1 MTLSRRRFLAIS
13 AAMLGAGPAR
23 SAATPARWRGV
34 ALGAE
39 AEITIHGP
47 GAERALAE
55 ALALVRAV
63 EAEFSLY
70 DPGSALSR
78 LNRAGRLAPSPT
90 FAELLGLVDRVPAA
104 TGGAFDPTVQPL
116 WEALARGGS
125 LGPARAA
132 VGWERVRLGGGEVR
146 LGAGQALTFNG
157 IAQGFATDAVADMLE
172 ARGFGRALV
181 DIGEHRAL
189 GGPWRVG
196 LADPVAGYLGTRTL
210 DMGAIATSSPDALR
224 LGLEGHILDPRGG
237 RGTRWSTVSVE
248 ATRAAIA
255 DAVSTGCCLLDLA
268 QIGAVMRRLPE
279 ISAVTLVDADGNL
292 RSLRA

>member
-90 FAELLGLVDRVPAA
+90 FAELLGLVDRVHAA

-237 RGTRWSTVSVE
+237 RGTRYARTS
-248 ATRAAIA
+248 
-255 DAVSTGCCLLDLA
+255 
-268 QIGAVMRRLPE
+268 
-279 ISAVTLVDADGNL
+279 
-292 RSLRA
+292 

>member
-1 MTLSRRRFLAIS
+1 MFNQ
-13 AAMLGAGPAR
+13 
-23 SAATPARWRGV
+23 
-34 ALGAE
+34 ALTFNTAE
-39 AEITIHGP
+39 VTDMSFMFD
-47 GAERALAE
+47 RALKFNE
-55 ALALVRAV
+55 
-63 EAEFSLY
+63 
-70 DPGSALSR
+70 
-78 LNRAGRLAPSPT
+78 
-90 FAELLGLVDRVPAA
+90 
-104 TGGAFDPTVQPL
+104 
-116 WEALARGGS
+116 
-125 LGPARAA
+125 
-132 VGWERVRLGGGEVR
+132 
-146 LGAGQALTFNG
+146 ALTFNG